1 MTNSDQVI
9 NEALRSSLTA
19 MDPALGNY
27 ALSQAAWKA
36 VKRAFNK

>member
-1 MTNSDQVI
+1 MTNSNQVT
-9 NEALRSSLTA
+9 NEALRSSLSA

-36 VKRAFNK
+36 VKRVFSK